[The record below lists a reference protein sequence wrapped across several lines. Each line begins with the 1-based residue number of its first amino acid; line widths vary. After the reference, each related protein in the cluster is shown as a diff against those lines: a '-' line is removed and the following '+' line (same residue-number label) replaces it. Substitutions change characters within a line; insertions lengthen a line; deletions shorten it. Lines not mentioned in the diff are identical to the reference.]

1 VSDVTDLL
9 AALRD
14 GTLTT
19 DEVAERFRTRQWP
32 GRTKKDP
39 TTFLELATADQ
50 EDPEPDV
57 PGSFDEVTAAYA
69 RGEINRQQYR
79 TLAHAAG
86 DSTGKGA

>member
-1 VSDVTDLL
+1 MSDVTDLI

-14 GTLTT
+14 GTMTL
-19 DEVAERFRTRQWP
+19 DQVADRFRERTWP

-39 TTFLELATADQ
+39 TTFLELATADM

-69 RGEINRQQYR
+69 RGEIDRQQYR
-79 TLAHAAG
+79 TLAHAAAG
-86 DSTGKGA
+86 STAESP